1 MIHRYILGQSLIE
14 LVSLT
19 IWQQCRIWLSRAAE
33 DREENRVL
41 RLGCGGDRFFLG
53 TWKMRGV
60 LAEDRPI
67 RTLREVLDRLQDA
80 YCGTT
85 GYEVGPAGGA
95 HLFVSPAPP
104 ALYNQ
109 PFFYFTLI
117 D

>member
-1 MIHRYILGQSLIE
+1 MQFSRTLEGHRG
-14 LVSLT
+14 
-19 IWQQCRIWLSRAAE
+19 
-33 DREENRVL
+33 DRVL
-41 RLGCGGDRFFLG
+41 RPACAGARFFLG

-85 GYEVGPAGGA
+85 GYEVGRPSQ
-95 HLFVSPAPP
+95 LICLSVSPAPP
-104 ALYNQ
+104 ASY
-109 PFFYFTLI
+109 